1 MDLGLKGKNAIVL
14 GGTRGIGRAIA
25 ATLAGE
31 GANVA
36 VCARNA
42 DQVAATVTELK
53 TSGIRATGSPVDVT
67 DGAALKSWI
76 EGAAKELGGID
87 MLFSNAGAM
96 AQGQDAASWEQN
108 FRLDVLGAVH
118 AFDAAR
124 PFLEASGE
132 TSGDAA
138 FVIIAS
144 ISAAQADLASSYGPI
159 KAALIHMAKG
169 LARQYAKKK
178 IRVNVVSP
186 GTVYFKGGRLEH
198 DRAEHARALQG
209 CDEAQ
214 PYRPH
219 GNAAGDRKRGGV
231 SGQPGVGVHHGI
243 ESGRGRGDL
252 EPGEFLRGTL
262 SSPAKAGGP
271 VFQRQCG

>member
-31 GANVA
+31 GTNVA

-42 DQVAATVTELK
+42 DQVAATVAELK
-53 TSGIRATGSPVDVT
+53 ASGVRAIGSPVDVT
-67 DGAALKSWI
+67 DGVTLKAWI
-76 EGAAKELGGID
+76 ENAAKELGGID

-96 AQGQDAASWEQN
+96 AQGHDAASWQQN
-108 FRLDVLGAVH
+108 FQLDVLGAVH

-132 TSGDAA
+132 SSGDAA
-138 FVIIAS
+138 FVIISS
-144 ISAAQADLASSYGPI
+144 ISAAQADTASSYGPI

-169 LARQYAKKK
+169 LARQHAKKK

-186 GTVYFKGGRLEH
+186 GTVYFKGGVWEMIEKNMPERYN
-198 DRAEHARALQG
+198 DAMKRNPTGRMATPQDIA
-209 CDEAQ
+209 
-214 PYRPH
+214 
-219 GNAAGDRKRGGV
+219 NAAVFLASPV
-231 SGQPGVGVHHGI
+231 SSFTTGSNLVVDGAISNRVN
-243 ESGRGRGDL
+243 
-252 EPGEFLRGTL
+252 F
-262 SSPAKAGGP
+262 
-271 VFQRQCG
+271 